1 MNFYYSSDGSQ
12 YLVSMESE
20 VILFYIDFYESKKKD
35 LKLSLKCRFLA
46 YHHCDACKGFCSK
59 VPKSKTLG

>member
-20 VILFYIDFYESKKKD
+20 VILLYMDFYKNKKKD
-35 LKLSLKCRFLA
+35 LKLSLKNVAF
-46 YHHCDACKGFCSK
+46 
-59 VPKSKTLG
+59 

>member
-20 VILFYIDFYESKKKD
+20 VILFYIEFYENKKKD

-46 YHHCDACKGFCSK
+46 YHYFDACKGFLLK
-59 VPKSKTLG
+59 GPLV